1 MQSVIKFILFLL
13 ITSSQV
19 QALDMPPMMPSFA
32 PKKVIETPQF
42 QQKKEEI
49 NININGLEIS
59 DFIKMV
65 SRITNK
71 NILVSFPIKGKI
83 EYVSAKPIYKDE
95 IYDLLI
101 TILENYGFTIID
113 TSNGFLNVVRS
124 AEASQMNLPL
134 DKQIELP
141 QMITKTIK
149 FEYAAAETTVNKIR
163 HLLSKNAKL
172 IISKENNSILVS
184 DYPSNLTTLENII
197 KTLDIK
203 DETTTQY
210 TKVVQL
216 KNTEAK
222 MMVVTLNN
230 VISKKVLKP
239 GELRAAVTN
248 DDNTNTMIITATEE
262 DFKEISETIALLDAE
277 REQVYVKAKIVEI
290 SENKSSE
297 IGLKY
302 GVSGGMA
309 NNSGLYTLGT
319 TLTGKAIALNSEI
332 GTLVKTPSLSQ
343 GLAVGVGLSLLA
355 QNGATNTLSEPSILC
370 VNNQESTIYVGK
382 TESIKT
388 GTTTATTGV
397 ATDSYTRQDIG
408 LTLKIKPRVSNDN
421 KVTLTAE
428 AKLEDI
434 ENTNAGTGLP
444 TTTKREVK
452 TNAIVNSG
460 ESVIIGGLVK
470 NKETKS
476 GTKIP
481 FLGDIPFLGALFRS
495 KTEASD
501 KTNLVLILT
510 PYIIKSS
517 DDLAK
522 LNEQLAELDQ
532 IQNKIVK
539 DIIEKE
545 KKDKEEAK

>member
-1 MQSVIKFILFLL
+1 MRLVIKYLL
-13 ITSSQV
+13 LTTVFAKFAFAIE
-19 QALDMPPMMPSFA
+19 MPPMMPTLVA
-32 PKKVIETPQF
+32 PKNEQTQALP
-42 QQKKEEI
+42 KKEEI
-49 NININGLEIS
+49 NININGLEIT

-83 EYVSAKPIYKDE
+83 EYVSAKPIYKE
-95 IYDLLI
+95 NIYDLLV
-101 TILENYGFTIID
+101 TILETYGFTIID
-113 TSNGFLNVVRS
+113 SQAGYLNVIRS
-124 AEASQMNLPL
+124 AEASQKNLPFA
-134 DKQIELP
+134 KHEELP
-141 QMITKTIK
+141 QMITKIIK
-149 FEYAAAETTVNKIR
+149 FKYSAAEIVTNKIR

-172 IISKENNSILVS
+172 IVSKENNSLIIS
-184 DYPSNLTTLENII
+184 DYPSNL
-197 KTLDIK
+197 KTIEEITQAIDTK

-222 MMVVTLNN
+222 TMVATLNN
-230 VISKKVLKP
+230 VIAKKVLKP

-248 DDNTNTMIITATEE
+248 DDNTNSIIVTATED
-262 DFKEISETIALLDAE
+262 DFKEINATIAILDAE

-290 SENKSSE
+290 SDKKSSE

-302 GVSGGMA
+302 GVTGGVA
-309 NNSGLYTLGT
+309 NSNGLFTLGAK
-319 TLTGKAIALNSEI
+319 LTGSAIAMDSTI
-332 GTLVKTPSLSQ
+332 GNYMTLSKPTLSQ
-343 GLAVGVGLSLLA
+343 GLAVGVSLALLA
-355 QNGATNTLSEPSILC
+355 ENGATNTLSEPSILC

-397 ATDSYTRQDIG
+397 ATDSYSRQDIG
-408 LTLKIKPRVSNDN
+408 LTLKIKPRVSNDD

-434 ENTNAGTGLP
+434 ESTASVGLP

-476 GTKIP
+476 ATKVP
-481 FLGDIPFLGALFRS
+481 FFGDIPLLGALFRN
-495 KTEASD
+495 KAEATD

-517 DDLAK
+517 DELSK

-532 IQNKIVK
+532 IQNKIVRE
-539 DIIEKE
+539 IL
-545 KKDKEEAK
+545 DKENKEEN

>member
-1 MQSVIKFILFLL
+1 M
-13 ITSSQV
+13 
-19 QALDMPPMMPSFA
+19 
-32 PKKVIETPQF
+32 
-42 QQKKEEI
+42 
-49 NININGLEIS
+49 
-59 DFIKMV
+59 
-65 SRITNK
+65 
-71 NILVSFPIKGKI
+71 
-83 EYVSAKPIYKDE
+83 
-95 IYDLLI
+95 
-101 TILENYGFTIID
+101 
-113 TSNGFLNVVRS
+113 
-124 AEASQMNLPL
+124 
-134 DKQIELP
+134 
-141 QMITKTIK
+141 
-149 FEYAAAETTVNKIR
+149 
-163 HLLSKNAKL
+163 
-172 IISKENNSILVS
+172 
-184 DYPSNLTTLENII
+184 
-197 KTLDIK
+197 
-203 DETTTQY
+203 
-210 TKVVQL
+210 
-216 KNTEAK
+216 
-222 MMVVTLNN
+222 
-230 VISKKVLKP
+230 
-239 GELRAAVTN
+239 
-248 DDNTNTMIITATEE
+248 
-262 DFKEISETIALLDAE
+262 DAE

-290 SENKSSE
+290 SETKSSE
-297 IGLKY
+297 MGLKY
-302 GVSGGMA
+302 GVEGSLVNG
-309 NNSGLYTLGT
+309 NGLFTLGT
-319 TLTGKAIALNSEI
+319 NLGGNSINSALTSAAITSGKYTIPTS
-332 GTLVKTPSLSQ
+332 VYQ
-343 GLAVGVGLSLLA
+343 RGLAVGIGLSLLA

-421 KVTLTAE
+421 KVTITAE

-434 ENTNAGTGLP
+434 ESSNGGTGLP

-470 NKETKS
+470 KKETKA

-481 FLGDIPFLGALFRS
+481 FLGDIPLLGALFRS
-495 KTEASD
+495 SAEASD

-517 DDLAK
+517 DDLAA